1 MYVIRELSAY
11 DRDVVFWRMENEDL
25 LGAAMYSLSAP
36 TYDDWLDVL
45 ERVDMLNGTMIG
57 AYDEH
62 GVLAGFAQLVPFPDD
77 QAACEFDFCVFRHAF
92 KDAVNLAHMGAAWA
106 FENLSCDR
114 LVGITPITNRHAW
127 KIAEACGF
135 RRHSVTPEL
144 CYVARKQKKVNGVI
158 TICTPES
165 LKEATMGFMGGSSA
179 PSYTPPPEPKK
190 QLATKSVTES
200 ATAARDAQKEK
211 AKKAGGLSGSILT
224 NQNALGGTGNS
235 STMNGRSVLG
245 G

>member
-1 MYVIRELSAY
+1 MYVIRELPAY
-11 DRDVVFWRMENEDL
+11 DRDVVFWRMENEGL
-25 LGAAMYSLSAP
+25 LGAAMYSTEAP
-36 TYDDWLDVL
+36 TYNDWLDVL
-45 ERVDMLNGTMIG
+45 KRVDILHGTMIG
-57 AYDEH
+57 AYDEN
-62 GVLAGFAQLVPFPDD
+62 GVLAGFAQFMPVLTEYADY
-77 QAACEFDFCVFRHAF
+77 EFDFCVFRHAF
-92 KDAVNLAHMGAAWA
+92 KDAVHLGHLAAEWA
-106 FENLSCDR
+106 FENIQCDR

-127 KIAEACGF
+127 RIAEACGF
-135 RRHSVTPEL
+135 RRHGVTPNL
-144 CYVARKQKKVNGVI
+144 CYVARKHKKVDGVI

-165 LKEATMGFMGGSSA
+165 LKEATMGFIGGST
-179 PSYTPPPEPKK
+179 PSYTPAPEPKK

-235 STMNGRSVLG
+235 GTMNGRSVLG

>member
-1 MYVIRELSAY
+1 MYVIRELPAY
-11 DRDVVFWRMENEDL
+11 NRDVLFWMMENEGL
-25 LGAAMYSLSAP
+25 LGAAMYSMASP

-45 ERVDMLNGTMIG
+45 ARVDRFHGTMIG
-57 AYDEH
+57 AYDEYCW
-62 GVLAGFAQLVPFPDD
+62 LYGFAQLLPFPDD
-77 QAACEFDFCVFRHAF
+77 QAAYEFDFCVFRHAF
-92 KDAVNLAHMGAAWA
+92 KEAVQLGHLAAAWA
-106 FENLSCDR
+106 FENLPCDR

-135 RRHSVTPEL
+135 VRHSVTPEL
-144 CYVARKQKKVNGVI
+144 CYVARKHKKVDGVI

-165 LKEATMGFMGGSSA
+165 LKEATMGFMGGRSSA

-190 QLATKSVTES
+190 QLATKSVTEA

-211 AKKAGGLSGSILT
+211 AKKTVGLSGSILT
-224 NQNALGGTGNS
+224 NQNALGGSSNNTGS
-235 STMNGRSVLG
+235 SVLG

>member
-1 MYVIRELSAY
+1 MTYLIRELSVY
-11 DRDVVFWRMENEDL
+11 DRDVVFWRMENEGL
-25 LGAAMYSLSAP
+25 LGAAMYSTNAP

-45 ERVDMLNGTMIG
+45 ARVDRLHGTMIG
-57 AYDEH
+57 AYDDH
-62 GVLAGFAQLVPFPDD
+62 GGLAGFAQLVPFPDD
-77 QAACEFDFCVFRHAF
+77 QAAYEFDFCVFRHAF
-92 KDAVNLAHMGAAWA
+92 KDAVKLGHMAAAWA
-106 FENLSCDR
+106 FDHLPCDR

-127 KIAEACGF
+127 RIAEACGF
-135 RRHSVTPEL
+135 RRHGVTPNL
-144 CYVARKQKKVNGVI
+144 CYVARKHKKVDGVI

-165 LKEATMGFMGGSSA
+165 LKEATMGFIGGST
-179 PSYTPPPEPKK
+179 PSYTPAPEPKK

-224 NQNALGGTGNS
+224 NQNALGGSSNSTG
-235 STMNGRSVLG
+235 GSVLG